1 MSSLKEKGKK
11 KTKFK
16 PLGLLIG
23 YTLWLES
30 IASLKKK
37 KINDNTKSRLT
48 LSTLFEMPRYLELAG
63 IISNL
68 IHACLEKCVI

>member
-11 KTKFK
+11 K
-16 PLGLLIG
+16 PSLNLGFTHWVYSMARVHCLF
-23 YTLWLES
+23 
-30 IASLKKK
+30 KKK
-37 KINDNTKSRLT
+37 KINNDNTKSRLT